1 MFRLATPLTRSS
13 GVSRHLLAG
22 LATPPSS
29 AWAPAAPSPPPS
41 ATTRTVKT
49 KSKLRPLP
57 GLKKTGTS
65 KPAPPKPR
73 DIVFEPRSL
82 TEFKIRLR
90 EISYMHVTAE
100 RAHDI
105 YMKYMQAL
113 ARSDKPTDWQK
124 AFVRGSLPPTNPS
137 SPARYFTLIYLTSFM
152 ANEPAENNLTAGEL
166 HETAGLLSWMHDK
179 KGEAELI
186 LRCSMMET
194 AAGLGYDAAALTLSR
209 ILHHAEGSKGYYDW
223 DNPRWQHTRTRCLAL
238 IAEGRD
244 ANAMVV
250 AGLRHLRRKTERD
263 DYLALEAFSQA
274 LELGKDAAYFDWC
287 CTALEG
293 QGDAYL
299 RLGEKE
305 KAKESF
311 AHLGQLGYALGWSR
325 LAQMYPD
332 DPDVLHWLL
341 QAAGAGISSSYEQ
354 LVELGEKRRKLC
366 AEAVG
371 EAGHKE
377 AADSWERHAAEWTRI
392 LKASIANEKSR
403 RTK

>member
-1 MFRLATPLTRSS
+1 MFRLATAPTRSS

-22 LATPPSS
+22 LATPPSP
-29 AWAPAAPSPPPS
+29 AWAPAAPSPT
-41 ATTRTVKT
+41 TTRTVKT

-65 KPAPPKPR
+65 KPSPPKPR

-124 AFVRGSLPPTNPS
+124 AFVR
-137 SPARYFTLIYLTSFM
+137 
-152 ANEPAENNLTAGEL
+152 ENNITAGEL
-166 HETAGLLSWMHDK
+166 HETAGLLSWMHDN

-274 LELGKDAAYFDWC
+274 LELGKDAAYFDWR

-311 AHLGQLGYALGWSR
+311 VHLGQLGYAVGWSR

-332 DPDVLHWLL
+332 DPGVLHWLL
-341 QAAGAGISSSYEQ
+341 QAAGAGISSAYGQ

-403 RTK
+403 RT